1 MRHILVLVF
10 LTIFLV
16 ESYAHTDRYF
26 TYKFENVTVRF
37 KTGFRYEEINNSRII
52 GQYASLL
59 CKQMKYEQ
67 PVLLDFI
74 HDYGNSYKGENYSFL
89 NIGSDKY
96 SRVSYYKS
104 VYDSTINE
112 NVYQMVPHSKINEL
126 NLCGIEKEVY
136 STEPIDSLQKIVIRQ
151 FGFHFDVK
159 YTLNLLYY
167 ALNNPIEVISSTQKD
182 TLCSYLPNMY
192 YELNTISKLKVDS
205 VKLLELKDVKNILG
219 QKVYAKGDSLKNNQL
234 SYSYFAKDNRYS
246 IIACYQGEELIL
258 DTLNQVYS
266 FAINDEYRQTV
277 FVFETPNSFKCYE
290 KDGFLNEFK
299 KSKLHD
305 IPVESNDLI
314 VFSNVK
320 WIADDIFLI
329 NRNYLFDTSPFK
341 VYPYLMKEDVL
352 ITDFEEYI
360 RMHRKNEN

>member
-26 TYKFENVTVRF
+26 TCKFENVTVRF

-96 SRVSYYKS
+96 STISYYKS

-112 NVYQMVPHSKINEL
+112 SVYQMVPHSKINEP

-136 STEPIDSLQKIVIRQ
+136 SSEPIDSLQKIVIRQ

-192 YELNTISKLKVDS
+192 YELNTIPNYIIDSISSLKINDVENVIGQKIYAKVDTTNS
-205 VKLLELKDVKNILG
+205 NRI
-219 QKVYAKGDSLKNNQL
+219 
-234 SYSYFAKDNRYS
+234 SYSYFAQNNSYLIYAS
-246 IIACYQGEELIL
+246 INNNEIVL
-258 DTLNQVYS
+258 DTLNQIYS
-266 FAINDEYRQTV
+266 LKLNNDYWQSL
-277 FVFETPNSFKCYE
+277 FVFETPKSFKYYE
-290 KDGFLNEFK
+290 QEGFDNEFK
-299 KSKLHD
+299 KSRLHEMP
-305 IPVESNDLI
+305 INEHESI
-314 VFSNVK
+314 VFFDINWVSEDIYFINMHNSFEMSAFK
-320 WIADDIFLI
+320 IFPYLKRDDI
-329 NRNYLFDTSPFK
+329 
-341 VYPYLMKEDVL
+341 L
-352 ITDFEEYI
+352 ITDFENYI
-360 RMHRKNEN
+360 ESYRKE